1 LVIVIN
7 VEIGQFKQ
15 EYTERL
21 IKPFVQVFNQPS
33 LNNNK
38 GASISESLDVMF
50 PEQKRQD
57 REVAKTKEI
66 LGKLA
71 DSFTTLQLK
80 DIVTDIDYLVEGWLD
95 EFEREKFG
103 GKTLKELLHE
113 KGGL

>member
-1 LVIVIN
+1 MKVVM
-7 VEIGQFKQ
+7 EQFKQ
-15 EYTERL
+15 EFTEEEVV
-21 IKPFVQVFNQPS
+21 KPFIQTFNQS
-33 LNNNK
+33 
-38 GASISESLDVMF
+38 ASNYKKEISVSESLDAMF
-50 PEQKRQD
+50 PEQKHQD

-71 DSFTTLQLK
+71 DSFTELQLK
-80 DIVTDIDYLVEGWLD
+80 EIVTDIDFLVEGWLD

>member
-1 LVIVIN
+1 MN
-7 VEIGQFKQ
+7 VGIEQFKQ
-15 EYTERL
+15 GFTEEEVV
-21 IKPFVQVFNQPS
+21 KPFIQTFNQS
-33 LNNNK
+33 ALNFK
-38 GASISESLDVMF
+38 KEMSVTESLDAMF
-50 PEQKRQD
+50 PEQKHQD

-80 DIVTDIDYLVEGWLD
+80 EIVTDIDFLVENWLD